1 MSSLYTRSKDLSYT
15 RRSPSDLPLSS
26 CSLTTRSLRQE
37 RTSRVA
43 AGLGSTSQDGATD
56 RGLVRSAS
64 YTIPRETPVVNLS
77 RVQDKADLQNYKKMY
92 EGALAEN
99 KKLKSRMEVNKQ
111 ELTKIQ
117 TQLDKITQKHD
128 RISEMV
134 LETEKKEKRVLEKQ
148 VSEMEEKF
156 KVLTNLKSE
165 NQKLKDE
172 NGALIRVISKLSK

>member
-1 MSSLYTRSKDLSYT
+1 MSSLYTRSKDLFYT

-26 CSLTTRSLRQE
+26 RSLTTRSLSE

-43 AGLGSTSQDGATD
+43 AGLGSTPQDGATD
-56 RGLVRSAS
+56 RGLVRSTS

-99 KKLKSRMEVNKQ
+99 KKLKSRLEVSKQ

-117 TQLDKITQKHD
+117 TQVDKITQKHD

-156 KVLTNLKSE
+156 KMLTNLKSE